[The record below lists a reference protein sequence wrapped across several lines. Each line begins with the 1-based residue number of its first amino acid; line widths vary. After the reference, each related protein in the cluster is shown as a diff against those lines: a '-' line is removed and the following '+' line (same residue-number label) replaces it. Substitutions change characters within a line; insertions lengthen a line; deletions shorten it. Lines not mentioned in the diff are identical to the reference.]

1 MLFARIVT
9 IAGLL
14 LLGLTFPHATLAD
27 HCGGIATVK
36 PSSGPAGTTFVFRTN
51 QGAPTNLYLY
61 RNGTLVKTDTLPG
74 DGFVSYR
81 IRTEPG
87 DVGRW
92 RVRAAVQGQEEC
104 HGDATFRV
112 TGIPDTATARSGL
125 AASAWPLAVV
135 VGMLALMLGWRRSR
149 VRDRVR

>member
-9 IAGLL
+9 IAGVL

-61 RNGTLVKTDTLPG
+61 RNGTLVKTDTLAG

-81 IRTEPG
+81 IRTDAG

-112 TGIPDTATARSGL
+112 RGIPDTATARSGL
-125 AASAWPLAVV
+125 TASAWPLAVV
-135 VGMLALMLGWRRSR
+135 VGMLAFMLGWRRSR
-149 VRDRVR
+149 LRDRVR

>member
-1 MLFARIVT
+1 MRFARVVT
-9 IAGLL
+9 IAGVL
-14 LLGLTFPHATLAD
+14 LLGLTFPSAILAD
-27 HCGGIATVK
+27 HCGGIATVE

-61 RNGTLVKTDTLPG
+61 HNGKLVKTDTLAG

-81 IRTEPG
+81 IRTDEG

-104 HGDATFRV
+104 RGEATFRV
-112 TGIPDTATARSGL
+112 TGLPDTAIAPSGHM
-125 AASAWPLAVV
+125 ASAWALAVV
-135 VGMLALMLGWRRSR
+135 VGMLGFRLGWRRSR
-149 VRDRVR
+149 RRERAR